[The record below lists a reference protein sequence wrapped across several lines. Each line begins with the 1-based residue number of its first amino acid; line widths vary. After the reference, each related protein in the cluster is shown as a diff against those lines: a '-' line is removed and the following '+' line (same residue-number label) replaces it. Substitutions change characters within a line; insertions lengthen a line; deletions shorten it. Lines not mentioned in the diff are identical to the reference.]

1 MEEEKKS
8 FVLYADLQGPF
19 GKLTDEDAG
28 RLIKA
33 IFAYAND
40 GEVMELPPAADMLL
54 CVVCQQLDRDGA
66 KWERTKQARSKAG
79 QASAEARA
87 AKRVEQ
93 TPTNSTNVQFV
104 QQSQQEPTNPTVNV
118 NGNVNEN
125 VSVSVNESVINSDH
139 TPTPEPD
146 NTTKRP
152 RGKYG
157 KAMLTDAELERLKE
171 LRPEDWEEKLAYF
184 DGYLARSGKQY
195 NDHLLTII
203 SWAEDDDKKKPA
215 ERLPESSVH
224 FELEKKNKGNNGG
237 IFADLFSPE
246 IDEYLK
252 GGNT

>member
-125 VSVSVNESVINSDH
+125 VSVSVNESVINSD
-139 TPTPEPD
+139 PAPIPEPRKAWGVFGNVLLSEGELVEWQTERPKD
-146 NTTKRP
+146 WEAKLTRLDEYLEQHPEKAQSYKRIGHLKKL
-152 RGKYG
+152 REWA
-157 KAMLTDAELERLKE
+157 KADDAAQP
-171 LRPEDWEEKLAYF
+171 RPED
-184 DGYLARSGKQY
+184 
-195 NDHLLTII
+195 T
-203 SWAEDDDKKKPA
+203 
-215 ERLPESSVH
+215 SVH
-224 FELEKKNKGNNGG
+224 FENEKKNKGRNNDE
-237 IFADLFSPE
+237 IFPDLFS
-246 IDEYLK
+246 DDMDDYLK
-252 GGNT
+252 GGSE